1 MAGERIVNLQS
12 LARGLL
18 RLRLA
23 LARFGTGPLAA
34 GAALVCAAL
43 LWLGVLPGMAAR
55 VEDETR
61 SAARLATLPPPKPVI
76 SAPELAADRLAGFYR
91 GLGDSAHT
99 GEIVTRLFEAAAAAG
114 VTLDKAEYKPGH
126 DTPGRF
132 DTYTIV
138 LPVKGDYAKLRLFS
152 EKVLLAV
159 PYAALDD
166 MRFKRGSAN
175 DAGVE
180 ANLRFT
186 AFLRP
191 VTIAPLSAS
200 EVAAIEAAGA
210 ASGASATAV
219 AGAPASGVAAASA
232 VSASGAAVAAK
243 SAAAMPQA
251 ASTIDTTRRALA
263 SSDGFVPLPT
273 SGVVSPHPLTVVPV
287 NAQAHGEAT
296 AAKPVSVVTSVPKSP
311 VTLPALATAKP
322 AAAAPAATAT
332 RAARQPGE
340 RGAAA
345 SPAVPAVH
353 AAVARDTKP
362 VAPSTAVRAAPA
374 PGAAGIAMPVPVAAP
389 ARGAV
394 AKRAATTPLAA
405 SAPGVIAKP
414 ENAKAA
420 GSAIPQ
426 ATEAK
431 ATLGGS
437 ARMAALAAESAA
449 PHADQAKA
457 TLGGSARMAALAAE
471 SAAPHADQAKA
482 TLGGSARMAALAA
495 ESTAPHAD
503 QAKATLGGSARM
515 AALAAATASAPSPHS
530 QEAKPASA
538 VAARPAAVSAS
549 SPTRAIEAP
558 SRPTDTTPAAS
569 AIPASAAA
577 PVHVIDLSAQPGGST
592 RRFTEIAIVSPA
604 GAAPASAGAA
614 PLEGG
619 AP

>member
-1 MAGERIVNLQS
+1 MNLQS

-61 SAARLATLPPPKPVI
+61 SAARLATLPPPRPVI

-263 SSDGFVPLPT
+263 SGDGFVPLPS
-273 SGVVSPHPLTVVPV
+273 SGAVSPHPLAVVPV
-287 NAQAHGEAT
+287 NA
-296 AAKPVSVVTSVPKSP
+296 
-311 VTLPALATAKP
+311 
-322 AAAAPAATAT
+322 
-332 RAARQPGE
+332 
-340 RGAAA
+340 
-345 SPAVPAVH
+345 
-353 AAVARDTKP
+353 
-362 VAPSTAVRAAPA
+362 
-374 PGAAGIAMPVPVAAP
+374 
-389 ARGAV
+389 
-394 AKRAATTPLAA
+394 
-405 SAPGVIAKP
+405 
-414 ENAKAA
+414 
-420 GSAIPQ
+420 
-426 ATEAK
+426 
-431 ATLGGS
+431 
-437 ARMAALAAESAA
+437 
-449 PHADQAKA
+449 
-457 TLGGSARMAALAAE
+457 
-471 SAAPHADQAKA
+471 
-482 TLGGSARMAALAA
+482 
-495 ESTAPHAD
+495 
-503 QAKATLGGSARM
+503 
-515 AALAAATASAPSPHS
+515 
-530 QEAKPASA
+530 
-538 VAARPAAVSAS
+538 
-549 SPTRAIEAP
+549 
-558 SRPTDTTPAAS
+558 
-569 AIPASAAA
+569 
-577 PVHVIDLSAQPGGST
+577 
-592 RRFTEIAIVSPA
+592 
-604 GAAPASAGAA
+604 
-614 PLEGG
+614 
-619 AP
+619 

>member
-1 MAGERIVNLQS
+1 MEGERFVNLQS

-61 SAARLATLPPPKPVI
+61 SAARLATLPPPRPVI

-232 VSASGAAVAAK
+232 ASASGAAVGASAVSAR

-296 AAKPVSVVTSVPKSP
+296 AAKPPSAVTSVPKSP

-332 RAARQPGE
+332 RVARQPGE
-340 RGAAA
+340 RGETA

-353 AAVARDTKP
+353 AAAAARETKP

-405 SAPGVIAKP
+405 SAPGVIEKP
-414 ENAKAA
+414 ENAKAV

-426 ATEAK
+426 AAEAK

-437 ARMAALAAESAA
+437 ARMAALAAESAT

-471 SAAPHADQAKA
+471 SA
-482 TLGGSARMAALAA
+482 T
-495 ESTAPHAD
+495 PHAD

-530 QEAKPASA
+530 PEAKPASA
-538 VAARPAAVSAS
+538 VAARPAAAFAS

-558 SRPTDTTPAAS
+558 SRPTDTTPEAG

-614 PLEGG
+614 PLAGG

>member
-1 MAGERIVNLQS
+1 MNLQS

-604 GAAPASAGAA
+604 GAPPASAGAA

>member
-1 MAGERIVNLQS
+1 MNLQS

-219 AGAPASGVAAASA
+219 AGAPARGAAAASA
-232 VSASGAAVAAK
+232 VSASGAAVGASAVSAR

-273 SGVVSPHPLTVVPV
+273 SGAVSPHPLTVVPV

-296 AAKPVSVVTSVPKSP
+296 AAKPPSAVPSVPTSP

-322 AAAAPAATAT
+322 AAMATP
-332 RAARQPGE
+332 AARQPGE
-340 RGAAA
+340 RGSTA
-345 SPAVPAVH
+345 SPPAPAVH
-353 AAVARDTKP
+353 AAARDTKS
-362 VAPSTAVRAAPA
+362 VAPATADRAAPA
-374 PGAAGIAMPVPVAAP
+374 PGAAGIAMPVPVAVP

-394 AKRAATTPLAA
+394 AKRAATTPSAA
-405 SAPGVIAKP
+405 SVPRVVAKP
-414 ENAKAA
+414 EAAKAANAA

-426 ATEAK
+426 AAEAK

-437 ARMAALAAESAA
+437 ARMAALAAEAAA

-471 SAAPHADQAKA
+471 SA
-482 TLGGSARMAALAA
+482 TTR
-495 ESTAPHAD
+495 AD

-530 QEAKPASA
+530 LEAKPASA
-538 VAARPAAVSAS
+538 VAVRPAAASAS
-549 SPTRAIEAP
+549 SPTRAVEVP
-558 SRPTDTTPAAS
+558 SRLADATPPAS

-604 GAAPASAGAA
+604 GAAPASAGAV

>member
-1 MAGERIVNLQS
+1 MNLQS

-61 SAARLATLPPPKPVI
+61 SAARLATLPPPRPVI

-200 EVAAIEAAGA
+200 
-210 ASGASATAV
+210 
-219 AGAPASGVAAASA
+219 A
-232 VSASGAAVAAK
+232 VSAR

-296 AAKPVSVVTSVPKSP
+296 AAKPPSAVTSVPKSP
-311 VTLPALATAKP
+311 VTLPALATAEP

-332 RAARQPGE
+332 RVARQPGE
-340 RGAAA
+340 RGETA

-394 AKRAATTPLAA
+394 AKRAATTPAAA
-405 SAPGVIAKP
+405 SVPGVIAKP
-414 ENAKAA
+414 ENAKAV

-426 ATEAK
+426 AAEAK

-437 ARMAALAAESAA
+437 ARMAALAAESTT

-471 SAAPHADQAKA
+471 SATLHVDQAKA
-482 TLGGSARMAALAA
+482 TLGGSA
-495 ESTAPHAD
+495 
-503 QAKATLGGSARM
+503 GM

-538 VAARPAAVSAS
+538 VAARPAAASAS

-558 SRPTDTTPAAS
+558 SRPTDSTPEAG